1 MKHTFMDQTAWSSNY
16 TAVYTDTSKVML
28 DNVSV
33 NNYPQFVEF
42 TAVMS
47 YV

>member
-1 MKHTFMDQTAWSSNY
+1 MKHRFIHLWIKQPGQVMTQLCTLE
-16 TAVYTDTSKVML
+16 VML